1 MKRTSLLFIVSVLT
15 TVLSGCGET
24 QHIHTYDTN
33 KWTTNANQHWHAA
46 TCGHKLAI
54 DVANHSDSDKDGK
67 CDVCDYVL
75 GDIPG
80 HVHTF
85 SSDWSNNST
94 EHWHAATCGHDVVDS
109 KGNHIDS
116 DKNNFCDVCGYKMG
130 DSPLVPTITEIAVA
144 GLLSKTSYLYTDNW
158 DYSGLSVRA
167 KYTNG
172 TSKVLDS
179 SEYTFSAN
187 KAKPRN
193 YTTSLVVTATLNS
206 DKSITGSKTF
216 KNITVAD
223 EVYDEATEIS
233 KYYSD
238 CKLSGT
244 GNTLMNELHR
254 HSFVKHTYFVKYG
267 ETTSYLSKAKDAEAP
282 DLVPGEHKTIHFY
295 TGNKTDYYSGTR
307 EHVWAC
313 NDSSGLWTHGIVDA
327 SDYIGGGS
335 DLYHV
340 RPCDSKVN
348 TARGDAPYIDF
359 DDSEFSQYKSKLIE
373 VGDAGPYKLKIY
385 DIDSDGKYAEY
396 VEPADE
402 FKGDIARIVAYLYM
416 HYKTNTNT
424 PSDKKSL
431 TGDLNLNDVIGYG
444 DPKKPKDQTRAIE
457 ILKKWNKMDE
467 PSDVEKHRNHVVQ
480 QIQGNRNPFVDYPE
494 LLNKMFE

>member
-1 MKRTSLLFIVSVLT
+1 MKRTSLLFIISVLT
-15 TVLSGCGET
+15 PVLSGCGT
-24 QHIHTYDTN
+24 TPHVHTYDIS
-33 KWTTNANQHWHAA
+33 KWTTNKTQHWHAA
-46 TCGHKLAI
+46 TCGHNVAI
-54 DVANHSDSDKDGK
+54 DVANHSDSNNDNK
-67 CDVCDYVL
+67 CDVCGYVL
-75 GDIPG
+75 GETPEHI
-80 HVHTF
+80 HTF
-85 SSDWSNNST
+85 SSDWSTSSD

-116 DKNNFCDVCGYKMG
+116 DKDNKCDVCGYKMG
-130 DSPLVPTITEIAVA
+130 ETPVGPAIKEIAVA
-144 GLLSKTSYLYTDNW
+144 GLLSKTSYQYTDDW

-167 KYTNG
+167 RYTDG
-172 TSKVLDS
+172 TSKVLSS

-233 KYYSD
+233 NYYSD
-238 CKLSGT
+238 CKLTGT
-244 GNTLMNELHR
+244 GNSLMNELHR
-254 HSFVKHTYFVKYG
+254 HSFAKHTYFVKYG
-267 ETTSYLSKAKDAEAP
+267 ETTSYLSKGKDAEAP

-313 NDSSGLWTHGIVDA
+313 NDSSGLWTHGKVDA

-348 TARGDAPYIDF
+348 TARGDAPYVCF
-359 DDSEFSQYKSKLIE
+359 DDSEFSSKKSATVE
-373 VGDAGPYKLKIY
+373 VGDSGPYKLRIY
-385 DIDSDGKYAEY
+385 GAEETSTGVYEYASL
-396 VEPADE
+396 VEPSDE
-402 FKGDIARIVAYLYM
+402 FKGDVARIVAYIYM
-416 HYKTNTNT
+416 HYNSFSGT
-424 PSDKKSL
+424 PSSRSSMVGSL
-431 TGDLNLNDVIGYG
+431 DLTKAIGYSSAS
-444 DPKKPKDQTRAIE
+444 KAKAV
-457 ILKKWNKMDE
+457 LKSWNKLD
-467 PSDVEKHRNHVVQ
+467 PPDDIEKRRNHSVQ
-480 QIQGNRNPFVDYPE
+480 QIQGNRNPFVDYPN
-494 LLNKMFE
+494 LMDSAF